1 MTAIQLNVQ
10 RLCIQICAAIDISR
24 KCNIVQSRR
33 NLGGQEGFWPP
44 HPLHILAESE
54 NSPSK
59 DLVLLIAPENF
70 QTFRR
75 LWILLEIAHVM
86 SDHAMQIE

>member
-1 MTAIQLNVQ
+1 MAKKREFKKKLLHKNDRYSAECSTI
-10 RLCIQICAAIDISR
+10 IQICAAIDISR

-59 DLVLLIAPENF
+59 DLVLLIAP
-70 QTFRR
+70 
-75 LWILLEIAHVM
+75 
-86 SDHAMQIE
+86 